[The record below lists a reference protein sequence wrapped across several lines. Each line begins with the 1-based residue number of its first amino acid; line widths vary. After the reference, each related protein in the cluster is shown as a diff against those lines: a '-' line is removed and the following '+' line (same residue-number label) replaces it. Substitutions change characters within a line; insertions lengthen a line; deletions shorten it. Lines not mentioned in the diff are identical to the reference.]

1 LLAFSPRDDVSFQQ
15 QVSTQVFVGNGNPP
29 PFPSYPYPAAAAPA
43 PAPVTAPPVAP
54 PAGNPNPFGTKSLEF
69 TGGNDPNMKN
79 YKKLGQALMEA
90 DTERRKDSEAAA
102 NREREA
108 EMRREERRRKIQYMQ
123 EMPDNQPAGTGK
135 SFSSPAPVA

>member
-1 LLAFSPRDDVSFQQ
+1 M
-15 QVSTQVFVGNGNPP
+15 GNGNPP
-29 PFPSYPYPAAAAPA
+29 PFPSYPYPAVPAPA
-43 PAPVTAPPVAP
+43 PAAAAPVAP

-135 SFSSPAPVA
+135 SVSPSAPVA